1 MKKFL
6 TIIPLVILI
15 CFTFSCQDKEATA
28 ELEEMKAQA
37 EIEEQNKEIVRQ
49 LYEEWD
55 KKNFSVND
63 ELLAPEIQIHMPGS
77 FEPLNL
83 DELKHV
89 VSLFFGAF
97 PNLTHT
103 IDDLIAEGDKVV
115 ARITLRMTHKGEF
128 MGIAPTGNDVAFGD
142 LVIMRVEEG
151 KIVEIWAQLDYL
163 WMYQQLGM
171 ELKPNESEK

>member
-77 FEPLNL
+77 FKPLNL

-97 PNLTHT
+97 PT
-103 IDDLIAEGDKVV
+103 
-115 ARITLRMTHKGEF
+115 
-128 MGIAPTGNDVAFGD
+128 
-142 LVIMRVEEG
+142 
-151 KIVEIWAQLDYL
+151 
-163 WMYQQLGM
+163 
-171 ELKPNESEK
+171 